1 MVILQE
7 YKNWLDYF
15 AEKQVNMQDF
25 QEYKYHS
32 GTNFELDI
40 NDTIIK
46 NCQGF
51 FLYWQIKFDFKTA
64 QNWSLNLSMNNCFS
78 IHTKSIEADFLLPE
92 MNNIFNIDH
101 LLITPYAV
109 FIFEAKNHKT
119 LSKYV
124 SIQDKWH
131 RINENNTTTV
141 IDNPVFQL
149 TKYSMAVSSMMSYY
163 NINLPVVS
171 KVVFKNKV
179 NLDDV
184 SEYERNSC
192 IYAQDIINTI
202 YSERKNTFLPNEALK
217 FAKILY
223 FYGCHPAAYDD
234 NKLMWSSKND

>member
-15 AEKQVNMQDF
+15 AEKKVNMQDF

-40 NDTIIK
+40 NDTVIK
-46 NCQGF
+46 NCNGF
-51 FLYWQIKFDFKTA
+51 FLYWQVRFDFKTA
-64 QNWSLNLSMNNCFS
+64 QNWSLQLSMNNCFNENQQEY
-78 IHTKSIEADFLLPE
+78 TEADFLLPE
-92 MNNIFNIDH
+92 INNVFNIDH
-101 LLITPYAV
+101 LLITPYAA

-119 LSKYV
+119 DTRYISM
-124 SIQDKWH
+124 QDKWH
-131 RINENNTTTV
+131 SFSGSNARI

-149 TKYSMAVSSMMSYY
+149 LKYTKAVFSMMSYY
-163 NINLPVVS
+163 NINLPLVS

-179 NLDDV
+179 NLNDV
-184 SEYERNSC
+184 SEFERNSC
-192 IYAQDIINTI
+192 IYAQELISTI
-202 YSERKNTFLPNEALK
+202 YNERKNAFLPDEALK